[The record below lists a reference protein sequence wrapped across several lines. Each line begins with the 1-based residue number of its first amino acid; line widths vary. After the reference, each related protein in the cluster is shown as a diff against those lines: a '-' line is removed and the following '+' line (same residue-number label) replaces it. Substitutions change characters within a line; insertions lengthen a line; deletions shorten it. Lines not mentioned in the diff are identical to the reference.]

1 MNKAQDFGALN
12 WVKDELDVSIRHAR
26 QALEAYVESP
36 GDGSSLAICG
46 DHLHQIARVLQM
58 VQVYGPSMLTEEM
71 ELVVRD
77 MAQGAVRQEEDA
89 AEALM
94 LALIQLPDYLE
105 KLQGGDAD
113 IPMIIL
119 PLLNDLRAVRDAPL
133 LSEAALF
140 KPEID
145 TARATGEA
153 NADLPKYVRQ
163 IRQKYHLGLLSWYRK
178 RDTVHGWPLLRDVFA
193 TLHQHA
199 GTESTHHLFWVAEG
213 LMHGLIEESI
223 APGIAVKQLFSRLD
237 RKMKTIIDA
246 GEQAL
251 VNDPPEALLKNLLY
265 YIARAQSDNTLI
277 KEIKEAYNLDSVM
290 PSEAELT
297 EGRLGLTGSNAE
309 LAESIKDAV
318 GSELTRIKDI
328 LDLFMRDEKPD
339 MEMLS
344 HLEAPIRKLADT
356 LGMIGQGALRSR
368 LNRQADKVKHFVEQG
383 VLPEEFE
390 LMEMAGDILYVES
403 SLSTLHTFQPV
414 SEDETSE
421 DELVQRLPEG
431 EYQNLIKQ
439 TVREAKV
446 EIAKAKEAIISFTE
460 ATDNSTVLNNVYESF
475 KRVQGALNMLNL
487 RDAAELMSHTGAFIQ
502 SYLIDGEHIPER
514 QQLNSLADVVSSIE
528 YYLETLV
535 DGAGD
540 RQEILAIAQGAL
552 NDLQHV
558 GGVEVTAYTEPSES
572 IKLEESADQAESY
585 ELDEEEISDLE
596 LGASSL
602 QIEQP
607 QPEVEIIPD
616 EVVESASAQEA
627 EIEEPQLEQ
636 EPEPEMASVD
646 KPVLEDIDPEIL
658 EIFIEE
664 AREELETIQQQLPQ
678 WQRDQGDSEALA
690 TFRRSFHTL
699 KGSGRLVGAKVIGE
713 LAWAVENM
721 LNRLI
726 DETIKVN
733 PDMMDLLNRVADSLP
748 ELINC
753 QEKGI
758 YPDVD
763 VEFIQRQAY
772 ALAEGKPMPTA
783 ELEQPEE
790 SVEATA
796 EEGLSLEIDTQPSE
810 ITEEAPQ
817 ETPALIAEDE
827 QALEEAAVLDTD
839 SNQEFETILDEL
851 SSLEIDTDQ
860 SEVSDQVTESGTE
873 SELSALELDVDLE
886 QIAAE
891 QTAEEE
897 LLEGFTD
904 SDLEIEIDSELLDVF
919 GEESEE
925 HLLEIER
932 FIKGAKDART
942 AILMPEEVVRACH
955 TLHGSA
961 HMAGISPIAMLS
973 DAMEDYA
980 RALHEQQQVVDENVL
995 ELLGGSVGYIR
1006 KLLTWLPED
1015 SLPEPHIDTY
1025 MSGLR
1030 SAREQLAGEGLVTAE
1045 AEETHEP
1052 VTEEA
1057 ETAAGFEQPVE
1068 DAEEA
1073 AVEELRLETE
1083 IDEAVELVTDDTIVP
1098 FQPIQDSQPAEEGID
1113 LTESTD
1119 IPAQEA
1125 VESNLIDLSSY
1136 QLDEELFEVG
1146 GDEELVEIFVEEG
1159 RELLE
1164 SLEQHYSKWIESPL
1178 DTTVVDEFKRT
1189 LHTLKGSSRLA
1200 GINPI
1205 GDLSH
1210 SLENL
1215 FEHISREETEPDSS
1229 LQTRVRQALD
1239 ILATQVDDAES
1250 GGKVRFSSKILSDLE
1265 APFTTVNQEASDQA
1279 EILEEELRLAETE
1292 DEALEEELEQAEV
1305 EDDTLEEELQQVEES
1320 GLETLQTETV
1330 DTSSY
1335 YDEPMSFLHEG
1346 DLFEV
1351 SEDPELVEIFIEESR
1366 ELMDALEEHYN
1377 QWQENRADHKGL
1389 DGMQRALHTIK
1400 GSSRLA
1406 GIEPVGDL
1414 SHAME
1419 SLLNSVVRGQ
1429 LEVTD
1434 TIFGVTR
1441 QVLDLIATQT
1451 DDVATTGKVHRADQ
1465 LIERIQDIIDSA
1477 STEEESIEETIDQDL
1492 DEALKVSTEAVDE
1505 VETSAPDEEDLEI
1518 PFESFNLE
1526 GVNEEV
1532 SELTDQS
1539 FIIAH
1544 DDVLLDV
1551 GEDEELVQIFIE
1563 EAKEFIE
1570 HIEKSYQQWLEN
1582 IDDHAAIEGVQ
1593 RNLHTL
1599 KGSARLAGIM
1609 PVGDLSHAIES
1620 VMTAIVEK
1628 EIDPIDMVT
1637 DAVRHAIDHLAQQI
1651 ETIAQ
1656 TGKVPASDSEVEQLQ
1671 NLLGGEP
1678 TPSHTGLVEQIQE
1691 VQEEESIEGSQ
1702 EAEEIVESAK
1712 VLPFNEEIAK
1722 LLEPEKKEDKESFK
1736 PSKDQVRVNADL
1748 MDRLVNHA
1756 GEVSIYRARL
1766 EQQNSVLGF
1775 NLSELEQTVSRLH
1788 TQLRNLE
1795 IETEAQIIYRWER
1808 EHEDDRDK
1816 AEFDPLE
1823 LDRFSTMQQLS
1834 RALMETVNDLGN
1846 INESLRDLQRE
1857 TDTLLLQQ
1865 SRISTDLQDGLL
1877 RTRMVPFAQ
1886 MVPRMQRLV
1895 RQTAGQLG
1903 KKANLE
1909 CYGVEGELDRS
1920 ILNRMVPVL
1929 EHLLRN
1935 SVSHGIELPEDRQ
1948 KAGKLELGR
1957 ISLYLDR
1964 EATDVLI
1971 TLTDDGKGLDIGA
1984 IRKRAL
1990 EQGMIN
1996 ANAEISDDDLIQC
2009 VLLPGFSTA
2018 TEVTQI
2024 SGRGV
2029 GLDVVT
2035 SEVKQLGG
2043 SLEIDS
2049 HPGRGTSFIIRLP
2062 LTLAIS
2068 DALLVRA
2075 GEEIYAIPHGSIS
2088 GVVRIR
2094 RQELLSCYEGGH
2106 EGFNYSGKNYK
2117 VSYLGRMMGMGQHE
2131 IPETTRWLPLLLLQT
2146 GEHQAALQ
2154 VDELLGSRQ
2163 VVVKS
2168 LGKQVGSVRWIT
2180 GGTIL
2185 ADGRVALILDL
2196 AALVRMDAT
2205 HATAPLTIVKET
2217 PQKRVEDQLRV
2228 MVVDDSITVRK
2239 VTSRLLE
2246 RHDMEVITAKD
2257 GVEAVALLQEQVPD
2271 IMLLDIE
2278 MPRMDGFELARHIN
2292 NSVDYYG
2299 LPIIMISSRVG
2310 DKHRQRA
2317 MDLGVKRCLG
2327 KPYQESEL
2335 LDNINEVLAE
2345 SRS

>member
-1 MNKAQDFGALN
+1 MSNAQDFGALN

-26 QALEAYVESP
+26 QALEVYVESP
-36 GDGSSLAICG
+36 EDGSSLAVCG

-77 MAQGAVRQEEDA
+77 MAEGAVRQEEDA

-145 TARATGEA
+145 TARATGDA
-153 NADLPKYVRQ
+153 NAELPKYVRS

-178 RDTVHGWPLLRDVFA
+178 RDTVHGWPLLRDVFTA
-193 TLHQHA
+193 LHKHA

-213 LMHGLIEESI
+213 LMHGLIEGSI

-237 RKMKTIIDA
+237 RKMKTIIDS

-251 VNDPPEALLKNLLY
+251 VDDPPEALLKNLLY
-265 YIARAQSDNTLI
+265 YIARAQSDDSLI
-277 KEIKEAYNLDSVM
+277 KEIKEAYKLDSVM

-297 EGRLGLTGSNAE
+297 KGRLGLTGSNAE

-344 HLEAPIRKLADT
+344 HLEAPVRKLADT

-368 LNRQADKVKHFVEQG
+368 LNRQADKVRNFVDQG

-414 SEDETSE
+414 SEDETSD

-446 EIAKAKEAIISFTE
+446 EIAKAKDAIISFTE
-460 ATDNSTVLNNVYESF
+460 ATDNSTVLSSVYESF

-487 RDAAELMSHTGAFIQ
+487 RDAAELMSHTGEFIQ
-502 SYLIDGEHIPER
+502 SYLVDGEHKPER

-540 RQEILAIAQGAL
+540 RQEILAIAQAAL

-558 GGVEVTAYTEPSES
+558 QGVEVTAYTEPSEN
-572 IKLEESADQAESY
+572 IKLEESADKAEGY
-585 ELDEEEISDLE
+585 ELDEEEVSDLE

-602 QIEQP
+602 QLEQP

-616 EVVESASAQEA
+616 KVAESVSAEVPEA
-627 EIEEPQLEQ
+627 EEAQP
-636 EPEPEMASVD
+636 EPEPEPEPEIASAD

-664 AREELETIQQQLPQ
+664 AREELESIQQYLPQ
-678 WQRDQGDSEALA
+678 WQRDQADSEALA

-726 DETIKVN
+726 DETIKVS
-733 PDMMDLLNRVADSLP
+733 PDMMDLLNRVSDSLP

-753 QEKGI
+753 QEKGV
-758 YPDVD
+758 YPNLD
-763 VEFIQRQAY
+763 VEFLQRQAY
-772 ALAEGKPMPTA
+772 ALAEGKPMPA
-783 ELEQPEE
+783 ADLEQPER
-790 SVEATA
+790 VEETA
-796 EEGLSLEIDTQPSE
+796 VEELSQEIDKQPSE
-810 ITEEAPQ
+810 ITEEILSPI
-817 ETPALIAEDE
+817 EEDE
-827 QALEEAAVLDTD
+827 QAPVLDTA
-839 SNQEFETILDEL
+839 SNPEFETILDEL
-851 SSLEIDTDQ
+851 SSLELDMGQ
-860 SEVSDQVTESGTE
+860 PEVSGQEPEPSTDSD
-873 SELSALELDVDLE
+873 LSARELVADLDEIVAQQTVEEDALED
-886 QIAAE
+886 
-891 QTAEEE
+891 
-897 LLEGFTD
+897 FSD

-925 HLLEIER
+925 HLLEIEQ
-932 FIKGAKDART
+932 FINGAKGTKT
-942 AILMPEEVVRACH
+942 AILMPEYVVRACH

-980 RALHEQQQVVDENVL
+980 RVLYEQQQVVDESVL

-1006 KLLTWLPED
+1006 KLLNWLPEE
-1015 SLPEPHIDTY
+1015 SLPEPHIDSFI
-1025 MSGLR
+1025 SGLR
-1030 SAREQLAGEGLVTAE
+1030 SAREQLGGEGLVTAE
-1045 AEETHEP
+1045 TEDTHEP
-1052 VTEEA
+1052 VTDQPETTAEA
-1057 ETAAGFEQPVE
+1057 EQPVE
-1068 DAEEA
+1068 EAEET
-1073 AVEELRLETE
+1073 AVEELDLETA
-1083 IDEAVELVTDDTIVP
+1083 IDESDEVVKGDTIVP
-1098 FQPIQDSQPAEEGID
+1098 FQPVEDSQPVEMEID
-1113 LTESTD
+1113 LSELAEV
-1119 IPAQEA
+1119 PAQDA

-1136 QLDEELFEVG
+1136 LLDEELFEVE

-1164 SLEQHYSKWIESPL
+1164 SLEQQYNRWITSPL
-1178 DTTVVDEFKRT
+1178 DAAVVDEIKRS

-1210 SLENL
+1210 ALENL
-1215 FEHISREETEPDSS
+1215 FERISREETEPDSS
-1229 LQTRVRQALD
+1229 LQNRVRQTLD

-1250 GGKVRFSSKILSDLE
+1250 GGKVRFSSKLISDLE
-1265 APFTTVNQEASDQA
+1265 APFTGVGQEPCDEVEVQ
-1279 EILEEELRLAETE
+1279 EEALPLPEVE
-1292 DEALEEELEQAEV
+1292 DESLEEELELAEESDLETFQAEA
-1305 EDDTLEEELQQVEES
+1305 
-1320 GLETLQTETV
+1320 V

-1335 YDEPMSFLHEG
+1335 YDEPMSFLHDD

-1366 ELMDALEEHYN
+1366 ELLDALEENYN
-1377 QWQENRADHKGL
+1377 QWHENRADHTGL
-1389 DGMQRALHTIK
+1389 DGMQRSLHTIK

-1419 SLLNSVVRGQ
+1419 SLLNAVARGQ
-1429 LEVTD
+1429 VD
-1434 TIFGVTR
+1434 KADSIFGVVR
-1441 QVLDLIATQT
+1441 QALDLIATQT
-1451 DDVATTGKVHRADQ
+1451 DDVASTGKVHRADL
-1465 LIERIQDIIDSA
+1465 LIERIQELIDNGALEEA
-1477 STEEESIEETIDQDL
+1477 SRQEPKDQVP
-1492 DEALKVSTEAVDE
+1492 DEALQASAEVTDE
-1505 VETSAPDEEDLEI
+1505 VEASHPAEEDLEI
-1518 PFESFNLE
+1518 SFENFNLD

-1532 SELTDQS
+1532 SETTDHS
-1539 FIIAH
+1539 FIIDH

-1551 GEDEELVQIFIE
+1551 SEDEELVQIFIE

-1570 HIEKSYQQWLEN
+1570 HIEKSYQQWFE
-1582 IDDHAAIEGVQ
+1582 DVEDHAAVEGLQ

-1620 VMTAIVEK
+1620 VMTAIVDK
-1628 EIDPIDMVT
+1628 EIDAIEMVT

-1651 ETIAQ
+1651 ETIAK
-1656 TGKVPASDSEVEQLQ
+1656 TGKVPASDTEVELLQ

-1678 TPSHTGLVEQIQE
+1678 TPSHAGLVEEIQE
-1691 VQEEESIEGSQ
+1691 VTEEEDTEEAQ
-1702 EAEEIVESAK
+1702 EPAESAT

-1722 LLEPEKKEDKESFK
+1722 LLEPEKKDDKESFK
-1736 PSKDQVRVNADL
+1736 PSKEQVRVNADL

-1788 TQLRNLE
+1788 NQLRNLE

-1886 MVPRMQRLV
+1886 LVPRMQRLV

-1909 CYGVEGELDRS
+1909 CFGVEGELDRS

-1935 SVSHGIELPEDRQ
+1935 SVSHGVELPEDRR
-1948 KAGKLELGR
+1948 KTGKQEQGR

-1971 TLTDDGKGLDIGA
+1971 TLSDDGKGLDIEA
-1984 IRKRAL
+1984 IRQRAV

-2094 RQELLSCYEGGH
+2094 RQELLACYKGGT
-2106 EGFNYSGKNYK
+2106 EGFTYSGKNYK

-2205 HATAPLTIVKET
+2205 HATAPLSIVKET
-2217 PQKRVEDQLRV
+2217 APKRAEAQLRV

-2246 RHDMEVITAKD
+2246 RHDMEVVTAKD

-2345 SRS
+2345 SRL

>member
-1 MNKAQDFGALN
+1 MSKAQDFGALN

-36 GDGSSLAICG
+36 GDGSSLAVCG

-153 NADLPKYVRQ
+153 NAELPKYART

-193 TLHQHA
+193 TLHQHS
-199 GTESTHHLFWVAEG
+199 GTESAHHLFWVAEG
-213 LMHGLIEESI
+213 LMHGLIEGSI

-237 RKMKTIIDA
+237 RKMKRIIDN

-251 VNDPPEALLKNLLY
+251 VDDPPEALLKNLLY
-265 YIARAQSDNTLI
+265 YLARAQSDDALI

-368 LNRQADKVKHFVEQG
+368 LNRQADKVKNFVEQA

-414 SEDETSE
+414 SEDEVSD
-421 DELVQRLPEG
+421 DELVQRLPQG

-439 TVREAKV
+439 TVKEAKV

-460 ATDNSTVLNNVYESF
+460 ATDNSTVLGSVYESF

-487 RDAAELMSHTGAFIQ
+487 REAAELMSHTGRFIQ
-502 SYLIDGEHIPER
+502 SYLIDGEQIPER
-514 QQLNSLADVVSSIE
+514 QHLNSLADVVSSIE

-540 RQEILAIAQGAL
+540 RQEILAIAQSAL
-552 NDLQHV
+552 NDLKHV
-558 GGVEVTAYTEPSES
+558 QRAEETPYTKPSES
-572 IKLEESADQAESY
+572 IKLEESADRVEGY
-585 ELDEEEISDLE
+585 ELEEEEVSDLE

-607 QPEVEIIPD
+607 QPEVEIIAD
-616 EVVESASAQEA
+616 EIAQSASTQASAGA
-627 EIEEPQLEQ
+627 EQPRPEQ
-636 EPEPEMASVD
+636 EPEAEIASVD

-664 AREELETIQQQLPQ
+664 AREELESIQQYLPQ
-678 WQRDQGDSEALA
+678 WQRDQSDKEALA

-733 PDMMDLLNRVADSLP
+733 PDMMTLLNRVVDSLP
-748 ELINC
+748 ELIDC
-753 QEKGI
+753 QEKGV
-758 YPDVD
+758 YPDLD

-783 ELEQPEE
+783 DLEQPQGVEE
-790 SVEATA
+790 GAA
-796 EEGLSLEIDTQPSE
+796 EELSLDIDTTPPAL
-810 ITEEAPQ
+810 TEETPQ
-817 ETPALIAEDE
+817 EPPTAIQEDE
-827 QALEEAAVLDTD
+827 QAPEELALPD
-839 SNQEFETILDEL
+839 SDSSDEFKAILDEL

-860 SEVSDQVTESGTE
+860 PEVSDQETEPGTD
-873 SELSALELDVDLE
+873 SELSALELDADLDE
-886 QIAAE
+886 IVAE
-891 QTAEEE
+891 QMAEEG
-897 LLEGFTD
+897 LLEDFTD
-904 SDLEIEIDSELLDVF
+904 SDLEIEIDSELLEVF

-925 HLLEIER
+925 HLLEIEQ
-932 FIKGAKDART
+932 FINEAKKAKT
-942 AILMPEEVVRACH
+942 AILMPEDVVRACH

-973 DAMEDYA
+973 DAMESYA
-980 RALHEQQQVVDENVL
+980 RALHEQQQEVDESVL

-1006 KLLTWLPED
+1006 KLLNWLPEE
-1015 SLPEPHIDTY
+1015 SLPEPHVDTY
-1025 MSGLR
+1025 INGLR
-1030 SAREQLAGEGLVTAE
+1030 SAREQLAGEEPA
-1045 AEETHEP
+1045 AADAQETHEP
-1052 VTEEA
+1052 VTEE
-1057 ETAAGFEQPVE
+1057 P
-1068 DAEEA
+1068 EA
-1073 AVEELRLETE
+1073 AADVEELTLEPA
-1083 IDEAVELVTDDTIVP
+1083 IDESDEAARDDTIVP
-1098 FQPIQDSQPAEEGID
+1098 FQSLEESQPAEIEIELSESPD
-1113 LTESTD
+1113 LA
-1119 IPAQEA
+1119 AQDA
-1125 VESNLIDLSSY
+1125 VESNLTEPARSGIPFDG
-1136 QLDEELFEVG
+1136 ELFEFV

-1159 RELLE
+1159 KELLE
-1164 SLEQHYSKWIESPL
+1164 SLDQHYDKWIASPL
-1178 DTTVVDEFKRT
+1178 DIAVLDEFKRS

-1200 GINPI
+1200 GVNPV

-1210 SLENL
+1210 GLENL
-1215 FEHISREETEPDSS
+1215 FERISREETKPDST
-1229 LQTRVRQALD
+1229 LQNRVREALD
-1239 ILATQVDDAES
+1239 LLAIQVDDAES
-1250 GGKVRFSSKILSDLE
+1250 GGKVRFSSKLLSDLE
-1265 APFTTVNQEASDQA
+1265 ASLTGAGLEQRDGA
-1279 EILEEELRLAETE
+1279 EVPE
-1292 DEALEEELEQAEV
+1292 EALQLPEV
-1305 EDDTLEEELQQVEES
+1305 EDVSHEEALQLPETQDESLEDELKLADES
-1320 GLETLQTETV
+1320 GMEVLQTETA

-1335 YDEPMSFLHEG
+1335 YDEPMSFLHDG

-1351 SEDPELVEIFIEESR
+1351 TEDRELVEIFIEESR
-1366 ELMDALEEHYN
+1366 ELMDTLEEYYN
-1377 QWQENRADHKGL
+1377 QWYENRADHAGL
-1389 DGMQRALHTIK
+1389 DGMQRSLHTIK

-1414 SHAME
+1414 SHTME
-1419 SLLNSVVRGQ
+1419 SLLNAVVRGQ
-1429 LEVTD
+1429 LEATD
-1434 TIFGVTR
+1434 SIFDVVR
-1441 QVLDLIATQT
+1441 QALDLIATQM
-1451 DDVATTGKVHRADQ
+1451 DDVATSGNVHRADM
-1465 LIERIQDIIDSA
+1465 LIERIQEIIDHA
-1477 STEEESIEETIDQDL
+1477 SLEEDTSEVSMDQ
-1492 DEALKVSTEAVDE
+1492 DEALQASSEETDEAE
-1505 VETSAPDEEDLEI
+1505 ATAPAEDDVEI
-1518 PFESFNLE
+1518 PFDSFILD
-1526 GVNEEV
+1526 GVNREV

-1539 FIIAH
+1539 FAIEH

-1570 HIEKSYQQWLEN
+1570 HIENSYQQWFDN

-1651 ETIAQ
+1651 ETIAS
-1656 TGKVPASDSEVEQLQ
+1656 TGKVPASDTEVDQLH

-1678 TPSHTGLVEQIQE
+1678 TPSHAGLVEKIQ
-1691 VQEEESIEGSQ
+1691 VAQEEEPVE
-1702 EAEEIVESAK
+1702 EAREVVESAT

-1722 LLEPEKKEDKESFK
+1722 LLEPEKKEDRESFK
-1736 PSKDQVRVNADL
+1736 PSKEQVRVNADL

-1808 EHEDDRDK
+1808 EHEDDRAM

-1823 LDRFSTMQQLS
+1823 MDRFSTMQQLS

-1846 INESLRDLQRE
+1846 INESLSDLRRE

-1886 MVPRMQRLV
+1886 LVPRMQRLV

-1935 SVSHGIELPEDRQ
+1935 SVSHGIELPADRQ
-1948 KAGKLELGR
+1948 KAGKQELGK

-1971 TLTDDGKGLDIGA
+1971 SITDDGKGLDIEA

-2094 RQELLSCYEGGH
+2094 RQELLACYEGGS
-2106 EGFNYSGKNYK
+2106 EGFNYGGKNYK

-2205 HATAPLTIVKET
+2205 HATAPLSIVKEA
-2217 PQKRVEDQLRV
+2217 PKQRAEEQLRV

-2310 DKHRQRA
+2310 EKHRQRA

-2327 KPYQESEL
+2327 KPYQEGEL